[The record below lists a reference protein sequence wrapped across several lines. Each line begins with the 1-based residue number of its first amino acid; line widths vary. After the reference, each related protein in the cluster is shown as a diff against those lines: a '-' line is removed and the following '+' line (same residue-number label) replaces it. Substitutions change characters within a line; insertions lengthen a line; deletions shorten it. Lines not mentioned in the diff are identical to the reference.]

1 MKYSINIPKKVVMS
15 AVATF
20 VLSFASAQTVAEG
33 INYLDSHKYAK
44 AKEVFNQLIEK
55 SPSAENYFYLGN
67 AYLVQFEPNFDK
79 AKEAFDKGIT
89 LDSKSYLNRIGL
101 ASIKMGKG
109 QKVSA
114 INDLN
119 QIAKDSREKDPEVLY
134 RIGEALS
141 MYDNS
146 NDPNL
151 AITFLNKAIE
161 KAADKDGVPA
171 HYYYTLGD
179 SYRMI
184 KDPGN
189 AMSAYEKAS
198 AIAKNKA
205 SVFYR
210 MATLWMAAKQYKK
223 AEENINK
230 AIAIDPTYAPA
241 YKAQAEY
248 NRTFQ
253 RPNETTKSLIN
264 YTKYADEDPS
274 TALEIAKLYFINSNF
289 AEAKATLDKVFDKVS
304 DPIKFKLKAYLQYE
318 ENDYAGAKASLES
331 YYSKVEQSRIIPSD
345 AGLEGLIYAGLASK
359 EADATTKADLMQK
372 SAEKMAVV
380 KQANDDTL
388 NWDVEYAKVVSGAAE
403 LKAKAEAGPTNEN
416 IENLKKQVAA
426 NKEDTTLLF
435 NLAQAYEA
443 ANNWEGSALVWQK
456 MNELLPTWEPA
467 YYSKGYAM
475 QKGGYNQ
482 SAALAYL
489 KYIDVVLAKPA
500 AEQQPLQENLY
511 GAYYNVALLLKDIDK
526 AKALEN
532 IGKALAIKPA
542 DPNATNLQ
550 KLLNQ

>member
-89 LDSKSYLNRIGL
+89 LDSKSYLNKIGL

-141 MYDNS
+141 MYENS

-179 SYRMI
+179 AYRLI

-230 AIAIDPTYAPA
+230 ALAIDPTYAPA

-253 RPNETTKSLIN
+253 RPDETSKSLIN

-289 AEAKATLDKVFDKVS
+289 AESKATLDKVFDKVS
-304 DPIKFKLKAYLQYE
+304 DPIKYKLKAYLQYE

-359 EADATTKADLMQK
+359 EADATAKATLMQK

>member
-67 AYLVQFEPNFDK
+67 AYLVQFEPIFDK
-79 AKEAFDKGIT
+79 AKEAFDKGIA
-89 LDSKSYLNRIGL
+89 LDSKSYLNKIGL

-141 MYDNS
+141 MYENS

-179 SYRMI
+179 AYRLI

-253 RPNETTKSLIN
+253 RPDETSKSLIN

-359 EADATTKADLMQK
+359 EADATAKAALMQK

-403 LKAKAEAGPTNEN
+403 LKAKAAAGPTNEN

>member
-15 AVATF
+15 AAATF

-44 AKEVFNQLIEK
+44 AKEVFNQLIAK

-79 AKEAFDKGIT
+79 AKEAFDKGIA
-89 LDSKSYLNRIGL
+89 LDSKSYLNKIGL

-179 SYRMI
+179 AYRMI

-230 AIAIDPTYAPA
+230 AIATDPTYAPA

-248 NRTFQ
+248 NRIFQ
-253 RPNETTKSLIN
+253 RPEETTKGLIN

-274 TALEIAKLYFINSNF
+274 TALEIAKLYFINNNY
-289 AEAKATLDKVFDKVS
+289 AESKTTLDKVFDKVT
-304 DPIKFKLKAYLQYE
+304 DPIKYKLKAYLQYE
-318 ENDYAGAKASLES
+318 ENDYAGAKANLDS
-331 YYSKVEQSRIIPSD
+331 YFEKIDKSRIIPSD
-345 AGLEGLIYAGLASK
+345 SGLESLIYAGLATK
-359 EADATTKADLMQK
+359 EADAAAKASLMQK

-380 KQANDDTL
+380 KAANDDTL
-388 NWDVEYAKVVSGAAE
+388 NWDGEYAKVISGAGE
-403 LKAKAEAGPTNEN
+403 LKAKADAGPTNEN
-416 IENLKKQVAA
+416 IEALKKQAAA
-426 NKEDTTLLF
+426 NKEDTTILF

-443 ANNWEGSALVWQK
+443 VSNWEGSALTWQK
-456 MNELLPTWEPA
+456 INELLPTWEPA
-467 YYSKGYAM
+467 FYSKGYAL

-482 SAALAYL
+482 PAALAYL

-500 AEQQPLQENLY
+500 AEQQPLQDNLY

-526 AKALEN
+526 AKAIEN
-532 IGKALAIKPA
+532 IGKALAIKPTDQSA
-542 DPNATNLQ
+542 LSLQ
-550 KLLNQ
+550 KILNK

>member
-89 LDSKSYLNRIGL
+89 LDSKSYLNKIGL

-416 IENLKKQVAA
+416 IENLKKQVAV

>member
-89 LDSKSYLNRIGL
+89 LDSKSYLNKIGL

-109 QKVSA
+109 QKASA

-179 SYRMI
+179 AYRMI

-230 AIAIDPTYAPA
+230 ALAIDPTYAPA

-253 RPNETTKSLIN
+253 RPDETSKSLIN

-304 DPIKFKLKAYLQYE
+304 DPIKYKLKAYLQYE

-359 EADATTKADLMQK
+359 EADATAKAALMQK

-416 IENLKKQVAA
+416 IENLKKQVAV

>member
-89 LDSKSYLNRIGL
+89 LDSKSYLNKIGL

-141 MYDNS
+141 MYDNN

-253 RPNETTKSLIN
+253 RPDETTKSLIN

-304 DPIKFKLKAYLQYE
+304 DQ
-318 ENDYAGAKASLES
+318 
-331 YYSKVEQSRIIPSD
+331 
-345 AGLEGLIYAGLASK
+345 
-359 EADATTKADLMQK
+359 
-372 SAEKMAVV
+372 
-380 KQANDDTL
+380 L
-388 NWDVEYAKVVSGAAE
+388 N
-403 LKAKAEAGPTNEN
+403 
-416 IENLKKQVAA
+416 
-426 NKEDTTLLF
+426 
-435 NLAQAYEA
+435 
-443 ANNWEGSALVWQK
+443 
-456 MNELLPTWEPA
+456 
-467 YYSKGYAM
+467 
-475 QKGGYNQ
+475 
-482 SAALAYL
+482 
-489 KYIDVVLAKPA
+489 
-500 AEQQPLQENLY
+500 
-511 GAYYNVALLLKDIDK
+511 
-526 AKALEN
+526 
-532 IGKALAIKPA
+532 
-542 DPNATNLQ
+542 
-550 KLLNQ
+550 LN

>member
-20 VLSFASAQTVAEG
+20 VLSYASAQTVAEG

-79 AKEAFDKGIT
+79 AKEAFDKGIA
-89 LDSKSYLNRIGL
+89 LDSKSYLNKIGL

-179 SYRMI
+179 AYRMI

-359 EADATTKADLMQK
+359 EADATAKAALMQK

-416 IENLKKQVAA
+416 IENLKKQVAV

>member
-20 VLSFASAQTVAEG
+20 VVSFASAQTVAEG

-89 LDSKSYLNRIGL
+89 LDSKSYLNKIGL

-230 AIAIDPTYAPA
+230 AIATDPTYAPA

-248 NRTFQ
+248 NRIFQ

-359 EADATTKADLMQK
+359 ETDATAKAALMQK

>member
-15 AVATF
+15 AAATF

-44 AKEVFNQLIEK
+44 AKEVFNQLIAK

-79 AKEAFDKGIT
+79 AKESFDKGIS
-89 LDSKSYLNRIGL
+89 LDSKSYLNKIGL
-101 ASIKMGKG
+101 AAIKMGKG
-109 QKVSA
+109 QKSSA
-114 INDLN
+114 ITDLT

-141 MYDNS
+141 MYDNN

-151 AITFLNKAIE
+151 AISFLNKAIE

-179 SYRMI
+179 AYRLI
-184 KDPGN
+184 KDPGSS
-189 AMSAYEKAS
+189 MTAYEKAS

-223 AEENINK
+223 AEENIVK
-230 AIAIDPTYAPA
+230 AINIDATYAPA

-248 NRTFQ
+248 NRIFQ
-253 RPNETTKSLIN
+253 RPDETTKSLIN

-274 TALEIAKLYFINSNF
+274 TALEIAKLYFINNNY
-289 AEAKATLDKVFDKVS
+289 AESKTTLDKVFDKVT
-304 DPIKFKLKAYLQYE
+304 DPIKYKLKAYLQYE
-318 ENDYAGAKASLES
+318 ENDYAGAKANLDS
-331 YYSKVEQSRIIPSD
+331 YFEKIDKSRIIPSD
-345 AGLEGLIYAGLASK
+345 SGLESLIYAGLATK
-359 EADATTKADLMQK
+359 EADAAAKATLMQK

-380 KQANDDTL
+380 KAANDDTL
-388 NWDVEYAKVVSGAAE
+388 NWDGEYAKVISGAGE
-403 LKAKAEAGPTNEN
+403 LKAKADAGPTNEN
-416 IENLKKQVAA
+416 IEALKKQAAA
-426 NKEDTTLLF
+426 NKEDTTILF

-443 ANNWEGSALVWQK
+443 VSNWEGSALTWQK
-456 MNELLPTWEPA
+456 INELLPTWEPA
-467 YYSKGYAM
+467 FYSKGYAL

-482 SAALAYL
+482 PAALAYL

-500 AEQQPLQENLY
+500 AEQQPLQDNLY
-511 GAYYNVALLLKDIDK
+511 GAYYNVALLLKDADK
-526 AKALEN
+526 AKAIEN
-532 IGKALAIKPA
+532 IGKALAIKPTDQSA
-542 DPNATNLQ
+542 LNLQ
-550 KLLNQ
+550 KILNK

>member
-179 SYRMI
+179 AYRMI

-253 RPNETTKSLIN
+253 RPDETSKSLIN

-304 DPIKFKLKAYLQYE
+304 DPIKYKLKAYLQYE

-359 EADATTKADLMQK
+359 EADATAKAALMQK

>member
-79 AKEAFDKGIT
+79 AKEAFDKGIS
-89 LDSKSYLNRIGL
+89 LDSKSYLNKIGL

-179 SYRMI
+179 AYRMI

-230 AIAIDPTYAPA
+230 ALAIDPTYAPA

-253 RPNETTKSLIN
+253 RPDETSKSLIN

-304 DPIKFKLKAYLQYE
+304 DPIKYKLKAYLQYE

-359 EADATTKADLMQK
+359 EADATAKAALMQK
-372 SAEKMAVV
+372 SAEKMSVV

-416 IENLKKQVAA
+416 IENLKKQVAV

>member
-79 AKEAFDKGIT
+79 AKEAFDKGIS
-89 LDSKSYLNRIGL
+89 LDSKSYLNKIGL

-253 RPNETTKSLIN
+253 RPDETTKSLIN

-359 EADATTKADLMQK
+359 EADATAKAALMQK

-416 IENLKKQVAA
+416 IENLKKQVAV

>member
-79 AKEAFDKGIT
+79 AKEAFDKGIA
-89 LDSKSYLNRIGL
+89 LDSKSYLNKIGL

-179 SYRMI
+179 AYRMI

-253 RPNETTKSLIN
+253 RPDETSKSLIN

-359 EADATTKADLMQK
+359 EADATAKAALMQK

-416 IENLKKQVAA
+416 IENLKKQVAV

>member
-79 AKEAFDKGIT
+79 AKEAFDKGIS
-89 LDSKSYLNRIGL
+89 LDSKSYLNKIGL

-179 SYRMI
+179 AYRMI

-230 AIAIDPTYAPA
+230 AIAIDATYAPA

-253 RPNETTKSLIN
+253 RPDETSKSLIN

-304 DPIKFKLKAYLQYE
+304 DPIKYKLKAYLQYE

-359 EADATTKADLMQK
+359 EADATAKAALMQK

>member
-1 MKYSINIPKKVVMS
+1 MS
-15 AVATF
+15 AAATF

-44 AKEVFNQLIEK
+44 AKEVFNQLIAK

-79 AKEAFDKGIT
+79 AKEAFDKGIA
-89 LDSKSYLNRIGL
+89 LDSKSYLNKIGL

-179 SYRMI
+179 AYRMI

-359 EADATTKADLMQK
+359 EADATAKAALMQK

-416 IENLKKQVAA
+416 IENLKKQVAV

>member
-79 AKEAFDKGIT
+79 AKEAFDKGIS
-89 LDSKSYLNRIGL
+89 LDSKSYLNKIGL

-179 SYRMI
+179 AYRMI

-230 AIAIDPTYAPA
+230 AIAIDATYAPA

-253 RPNETTKSLIN
+253 RPDETSKSLIN

-304 DPIKFKLKAYLQYE
+304 DPIKYKLKAYLQYE

-359 EADATTKADLMQK
+359 EADATAKAALMQK

-416 IENLKKQVAA
+416 IENLKKQVAV

>member
-79 AKEAFDKGIT
+79 AKEAFDKGIA
-89 LDSKSYLNRIGL
+89 LDSKSYLNKIGL

-179 SYRMI
+179 AYRMI

-253 RPNETTKSLIN
+253 RPDETTKSLIN

-416 IENLKKQVAA
+416 IENLKKQVAV

>member
-89 LDSKSYLNRIGL
+89 LDSKSYLNKIGI

-119 QIAKDSREKDPEVLY
+119 QIAKDSREKEPEVLY

-141 MYDNS
+141 MYENS

-179 SYRMI
+179 AYRLI

-359 EADATTKADLMQK
+359 EADATAKAALMQK

-416 IENLKKQVAA
+416 IENLKKQVAV

>member
-79 AKEAFDKGIT
+79 AKEAFDKGIA
-89 LDSKSYLNRIGL
+89 LDSKSYLNKIGL
-101 ASIKMGKG
+101 ASIKIGKG

-141 MYDNS
+141 MYENS

-179 SYRMI
+179 AYRLI

-230 AIAIDPTYAPA
+230 ALAIDPTYAPA

-253 RPNETTKSLIN
+253 RPDETTKSLIN

-359 EADATTKADLMQK
+359 EADATAKAALMQK

>member
-89 LDSKSYLNRIGL
+89 LDSKSYLNKIGL

-359 EADATTKADLMQK
+359 EADATAKAALMQK

-416 IENLKKQVAA
+416 IENLKKQVAV

>member
-89 LDSKSYLNRIGL
+89 LDSKSYLNKIGL

-179 SYRMI
+179 AYRMI

-253 RPNETTKSLIN
+253 RPDETTKSLIN

-359 EADATTKADLMQK
+359 EADATTKAALMQK
-372 SAEKMAVV
+372 SEEKMAVV

>member
-79 AKEAFDKGIT
+79 AKEAFDKGIA
-89 LDSKSYLNRIGL
+89 LDSKSYLNKIGL

-179 SYRMI
+179 AYRMI

-253 RPNETTKSLIN
+253 RPDETTKSLIN

-359 EADATTKADLMQK
+359 EADATTKAALMQK

>member
-15 AVATF
+15 AAATF

-44 AKEVFNQLIEK
+44 AKEVFNQLIAK

-79 AKEAFDKGIT
+79 AKEAFDKGIA
-89 LDSKSYLNRIGL
+89 LDSKSYLNKIGL

-179 SYRMI
+179 AYRMI

-253 RPNETTKSLIN
+253 RPDETSKSLIN

-416 IENLKKQVAA
+416 IENLKKQVAV

>member
-20 VLSFASAQTVAEG
+20 VLSYASAQTVAEG

-79 AKEAFDKGIT
+79 AKEAFDKGIA
-89 LDSKSYLNRIGL
+89 LDSKSYLNKIGL

-253 RPNETTKSLIN
+253 RPDETTKSLIN

-318 ENDYAGAKASLES
+318 ENDYAGSKASLES

-359 EADATTKADLMQK
+359 EADATAKAALMQK

>member
-79 AKEAFDKGIT
+79 AKEAFDKGIS
-89 LDSKSYLNRIGL
+89 LDSKSYLNKIGL

-179 SYRMI
+179 AYRMI

-253 RPNETTKSLIN
+253 RPDETSKSLIN

-304 DPIKFKLKAYLQYE
+304 DPIKYKLKAYLQYE

-359 EADATTKADLMQK
+359 EADATAKAALMQK
-372 SAEKMAVV
+372 SAEKMSVV

-416 IENLKKQVAA
+416 IENLKKQVAV

>member
-79 AKEAFDKGIT
+79 AKEAFDKGIA
-89 LDSKSYLNRIGL
+89 LDSKSYLNKIGL

-179 SYRMI
+179 AYRMI

-253 RPNETTKSLIN
+253 RPDETTKSLIN

-304 DPIKFKLKAYLQYE
+304 DPIKYKLKAYLQYE

-416 IENLKKQVAA
+416 IENLKKQVAV

>member
-15 AVATF
+15 AAATF

-44 AKEVFNQLIEK
+44 AKEVFNQLIAK

-79 AKEAFDKGIT
+79 AKEAFDKGIA
-89 LDSKSYLNRIGL
+89 LDSKSYLNKIGL

-179 SYRMI
+179 AYRMI

-253 RPNETTKSLIN
+253 RPDETTKSLIN

-359 EADATTKADLMQK
+359 EADATAKAALMQK

>member
-89 LDSKSYLNRIGL
+89 LDSKSYLNKIGL

-179 SYRMI
+179 AYRMI

-230 AIAIDPTYAPA
+230 AIATDPTYAPA

-248 NRTFQ
+248 NRIFQ

-359 EADATTKADLMQK
+359 EADATAKAALMQK

-416 IENLKKQVAA
+416 IENLKKQVAV

-467 YYSKGYAM
+467 YYSKGYAL

>member
-89 LDSKSYLNRIGL
+89 LDSKSYLNKIGL

-253 RPNETTKSLIN
+253 RPDETTKSLIN

-359 EADATTKADLMQK
+359 EADATTKAALMQK